1 MKYLFIIMGLLFT
14 GLLFAQQRKQAL
26 VLQNRSAQ
34 DIKGRIIELSWK
46 KLARYY
52 KLTDT
57 TLFALEDESGNEIP
71 VQFES
76 FPDGSIDKVLA
87 LVSVPAKSNTY
98 LTLVKRV
105 RVDYPSYVYGRYVPE
120 RKDDFAWENDKIAF
134 RMYGKAL
141 QFTNENA
148 HGIDVWAKR
157 TSRLVINDWYKRND
171 YHKDHG
177 EGLDF
182 YSVGFTMGAGNIAP
196 YLADTIFYPG
206 NYSSWRI
213 IEQGP
218 LRIRFRLTYD
228 SFAYKAARISMEKE
242 IQLSAGEHYNKV
254 TVSLGSSER
263 LRIPMAVGIASRS
276 DGGEFYYDKS
286 KGLATYWEPP
296 QSSHG
301 TIGVGVAIGKKTELR
316 LTKTQRLLVFTI
328 NTGDKMSYYAGA
340 AWDRQGDYDSSDEWV
355 NASKQILTRQFRA
368 QAIKIIY
375 PSKKWE

>member
-1 MKYLFIIMGLLFT
+1 MGLLFT

-105 RVDYPSYVYGRYVPE
+105 RLDYPSYVYGRYVPE